1 MKLAEQTICKHSK
14 TAYDL
19 YSNLKKYNLITITE
33 TKRTTRYDIVAST
46 ICKNAKDSIELYN
59 LLHNY
64 KMTNIV
70 KSSTMTTY
78 EDVKVITRMH
88 MVSCEV
94 YRFFHPNHVTE
105 KAYNHYISGWDTY
118 KFYAYDLL
126 NRTFVFKPIYFD
138 ATDIH
143 NAYNHFN
150 SMQVYMYHKMNMP
163 TVRQTPIH
171 YTIRKHDNDM
181 PRDIIVGMVNQDY
194 YLDSNDSAQRKNVL
208 KRDKANGTNGAHDLT
223 RPMVS
228 LFLVCFK
235 HAVKADEKARAR
247 INAYNK
253 RCNATVARYIK
264 NDNSVYNARIVF
276 GKRDNIKVALY
287 AIIQRQNTKAEVV
300 FFNVQGN
307 IITECTF
314 NYTFKDNKVTL
325 FNMRNIAQ
333 NTAKKYGVKRI
344 DNVDYYWS
352 ENIANPPQKIKKGTK
367 PKKRN
372 VSK

>member
-14 TAYDL
+14 NSVEL
-19 YSNLKKYNLITITE
+19 YTNLKKYNLITITPA
-33 TKRTTRYDIVAST
+33 KRASNYDMVQST
-46 ICKNAKDSIELYN
+46 ICKGAKDSIELYN

-64 KMTNIV
+64 KITNIV
-70 KSSTMTTY
+70 KTSTMITY
-78 EDVKVITRMH
+78 EDVAVITRMH
-88 MVSCEV
+88 ISSCEV

-105 KAYNHYISGWDTY
+105 KVYNHYISGWDTY
-118 KFYAYDLL
+118 VFYKYALV

-143 NAYNHFN
+143 NAYNHFD
-150 SMQVYMYHKMNMP
+150 SVQVYTYHKQNMP

-171 YTIRKHDNDM
+171 YTIRKHDNDT

-194 YLDSNDSAQRKNVL
+194 YLDSDDSAQRKNVL

-235 HAVKADEKARAR
+235 HAIKTNEGARAR

-253 RCNATVARYIK
+253 RCNATVARYVK
-264 NDNSVYNARIVF
+264 NDTSVYNARIVF

-287 AIIQRQNTKAEVV
+287 AIIQRQNAKAEVV

-307 IITECTF
+307 VITECTF

-325 FNMRNIAQ
+325 YNMRNIAQ

-352 ENIANPPQKIKKGTK
+352 ENIANPPQKLKKGTK

-372 VSK
+372 V